1 LIKARPIT
9 GSTNQI
15 RIHLWHLGFPIIGD
29 AAYLAD
35 GEIGETQTLA
45 VDDPPL
51 CLHAW
56 KITFAHPL
64 TKERVMFEAERA
76 ARAHSG

>member
-1 LIKARPIT
+1 LTQARPIT
-9 GSTNQI
+9 
-15 RIHLWHLGFPIIGD
+15 GD

-35 GEIGETQTLA
+35 GEIGETSAVA

-56 KITFAHPL
+56 RIQIFKPLITH
-64 TKERVMFEAERA
+64 
-76 ARAHSG
+76 